1 MNNLEQGEEEIKKT
15 LNIEK
20 GLVTI
25 GSSET
30 ALRLMLLERLGSF
43 HEEHPKIHF
52 RISSYSTPQTIQAL
66 KEGKIDF
73 AVISTPVDIKK
84 PLHKTPLMTFQ
95 DVLIGGSKYREL
107 ASKTRSLNELM
118 SYPFVSLPPE
128 TGTRMFYT
136 QYFMNQH
143 LSFHPEIEVA
153 ATDQIRL
160 MVRYNLGIGFCPD
173 DLAADYIARGEV
185 CQIHLQEEIP
195 KRQIC
200 LVTDESKVLSSAARK
215 LRDAL
220 AADASYR
227 PFFCD
232 C

>member
-1 MNNLEQGEEEIKKT
+1 M
-15 LNIEK
+15 
-20 GLVTI
+20 TI

-128 TGTRMFYT
+128 
-136 QYFMNQH
+136 
-143 LSFHPEIEVA
+143 IEVA

-160 MVRYNLGIGFCPD
+160 MVRYNLGIGFCPE

-220 AADASYR
+220 AADANYR
-227 PFFCD
+227 HFFCD